1 LGNHKICCKKQCKGG
16 GLTAPPRKGFDMD
29 NWQRL
34 SGDCIEW
41 ADGSIDAVYSNE
53 AGDVEWKPATTMQIA
68 AYKRHKEWVAQGC
81 PDIVIKMNNLFGG
94 LK

>member
-1 LGNHKICCKKQCKGG
+1 
-16 GLTAPPRKGFDMD
+16 MD

-34 SGDCIEW
+34 SVDCIEW
-41 ADGSIDAVYSNE
+41 ADGSIDAVYSND
-53 AGDVEWKPATTMQIA
+53 AGDVEWMPATTMQIA

-81 PDIVIKMNNLFGG
+81 PDIVVKMNNLFGG

>member
-1 LGNHKICCKKQCKGG
+1 
-16 GLTAPPRKGFDMD
+16 ME

-53 AGDVEWKPATTMQIA
+53 AGDVEWKPATAMQIA
-68 AYKRHKEWVAQGC
+68 AYKRHKEWMAQGC
-81 PDIVIKMNNLFGG
+81 PDIVVKMNNLFGG

>member
-1 LGNHKICCKKQCKGG
+1 
-16 GLTAPPRKGFDMD
+16 MD

-34 SGDCIEW
+34 TGDCIEW

-53 AGDVEWKPATTMQIA
+53 AGDVEWKQATPTQIA
-68 AYKRHKEWVAQGC
+68 AYKRHKEWMAQGC
-81 PDIVIKMNNLFGG
+81 PDIVIKMNDLFGG